1 MNNAVKFP
9 SMCSYNTGKTV
20 PHPVSSINV
29 TPGTTNVTISFTVPD
44 IAYYA
49 VETYSINYT
58 DLELQITSTSYCK
71 STSAR
76 VQKSISLTD
85 LEEYHSYSFIIVS
98 TNCIGSTNTAPMNFT
113 TLSSSKFTQICD
125 AYIIIVW
132 IIIVPDAPP
141 INCTNTTFFSRNVTL
156 SWIEPVRTGQNGRA
170 VGYNLACN
178 SYPAGIQSSTRNDT
192 DELIDNQDLRYTLTN
207 ILPYTHY
214 NCNLTFIN
222 TVGQGPPTK
231 CFFTTAQ
238 DSKNNY

>member
-1 MNNAVKFP
+1 MLIVYF
-9 SMCSYNTGKTV
+9 SMFHFIHTGKAV
-20 PHPVSSINV
+20 PHPATSINV
-29 TPGTTNVTISFTVPD
+29 TFGTTNITISFTVPD

-58 DLELQITSTSYCK
+58 DLELQNTSTSYCN

-76 VQKSISLTD
+76 VQKTISLTG
-85 LEEYHSYSFIIVS
+85 LEEYRNYSFIIIS
-98 TNCIGSTNTAPMNFT
+98 TNCIGSTSTAVANFT

-125 AYIIIVW
+125 AYNIIVC

-141 INCTNTTFFSRNVTL
+141 INCTNTTFFSRNVIL
-156 SWIEPVRTGQNGRA
+156 SWIGPAKSSQNGPA
-170 VGYNLACN
+170 VGYNISCN
-178 SYPAGIQSSTRNDT
+178 SDPAGMQFSIRPDI
-192 DELIDNQDLRYTLTN
+192 DDPIDNQDIRYTLTN
-207 ILPYTHY
+207 IFPYTHY